1 MSPSSSASDLA
12 ARRRQLRQQRRQ
24 RRLKRIWQYVFLLGL
39 IAGAGWLLTRPRWII
54 ATPAQ
59 VQIEGAQT
67 LSADALREQLK
78 LRYPSPL
85 FRIDPQQV
93 ADQLSQSAP
102 VTRVSVVR
110 SLWPTKM
117 IVHVQERQPV
127 ARAWLLKPSSGGR
140 LEEVEG
146 FIDAEGN
153 WDSLDTYE
161 RLAKRLP
168 QPRLEV
174 LGLREQN
181 RAEWPRI
188 YRLLQSSPIVV
199 RQLNWEDPS
208 NLILETEL
216 GSIHLG
222 AGAARLPQQLQVLDQ
237 LRNVKA
243 ATGREAIAYIDL
255 SNPDTP
261 RLQMLPPQ
269 RSTSS
274 QGRRNVN

>member
-24 RRLKRIWQYVFLLGL
+24 RRLKRVWQYVFLLGL
-39 IAGAGWLLTRPRWII
+39 IAGALWLFTRPRWII

-93 ADQLSQSAP
+93 ADQLSQFAP

-146 FIDAEGN
+146 FIDAEGH

-168 QPRLEV
+168 QPSLEV

-199 RQLNWEDPS
+199 KQLNWEDPS

-216 GSIHLG
+216 GSIYLG

-243 ATGREAIAYIDL
+243 AAGREAIAYIDL

-261 RLQMLPPQ
+261 RLQMLPQ
-269 RSTSS
+269 RSTSA
-274 QGRRNVN
+274 QNRRNGN